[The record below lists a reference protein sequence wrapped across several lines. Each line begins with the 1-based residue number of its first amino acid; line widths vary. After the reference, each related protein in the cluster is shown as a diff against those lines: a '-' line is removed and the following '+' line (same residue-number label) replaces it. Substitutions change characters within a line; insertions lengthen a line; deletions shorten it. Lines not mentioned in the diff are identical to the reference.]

1 MKKSI
6 SLVAVATVLLC
17 SACSFSAGT
26 HKDLSTGLS
35 YSYNGFGV
43 EKVTL
48 VGPDNTAMSSNEAV
62 LNSQIA
68 IVVEGLTNYT
78 LKDDKAYPGLMLNV
92 TNKEGIAVI
101 SEADL
106 FDGGNGYPPADAAV
120 LRGTITIGT
129 PMVTGE
135 TYHVK
140 MRVWDKIKPESELTA
155 EVDFTVK

>member
-1 MKKSI
+1 MKKI
-6 SLVAVATVLLC
+6 NYLLFIAAAMLC
-17 SACSFSAGT
+17 GACNFSAGT
-26 HKDLSTGLS
+26 NKDFATGLS

-43 EKVTL
+43 EKVVL
-48 VGPDNTAMSSNEAV
+48 VGPDNAAMTSNEAV

-68 IVVEGLTNYT
+68 IVVQGLTNYT
-78 LKDDKAYPGLMLNV
+78 LKDDKAFPGLMLNV

-106 FDGGNGYPPADAAV
+106 FANSTGYSATDAGT

-140 MRVWDKIKPESELTA
+140 MRVWDKTKPESELTA
-155 EVDFTVK
+155 EVDFVVK